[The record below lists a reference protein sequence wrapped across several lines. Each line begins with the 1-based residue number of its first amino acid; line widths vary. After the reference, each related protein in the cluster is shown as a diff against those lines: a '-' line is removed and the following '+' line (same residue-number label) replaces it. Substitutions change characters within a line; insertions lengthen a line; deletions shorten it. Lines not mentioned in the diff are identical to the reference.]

1 MQVWKYASMLE
12 LCTVQS
18 KGQIVCMFDL
28 RHFPLDAS
36 IYHYPSLAV
45 CQARML
51 SGRYRTCWL
60 ERHWCA
66 TNPPGNCSLPTC
78 SLTPTPAQDNPTIQP
93 ILTQYSTTTDTAL
106 FVQFLLDCTVLPE
119 VIVQSQIEGKK
130 CRKADMHQHRWIVV
144 HRFKQNN
151 KVLNWKLYHIL
162 YDSVSVLGSHQWTI
176 FSISDMLNFPFFLL
190 SKYLLIY
197 LDEESRIFLQK

>member
-1 MQVWKYASMLE
+1 MQACTYASVLVYASMLE

-78 SLTPTPAQDNPTIQP
+78 SLTPTPGTLSHILTKCKDLEPARERVLSLWAAAAQDNPTIQP

-130 CRKADMHQHRWIVV
+130 FQA
-144 HRFKQNN
+144 
-151 KVLNWKLYHIL
+151 
-162 YDSVSVLGSHQWTI
+162 
-176 FSISDMLNFPFFLL
+176 
-190 SKYLLIY
+190 
-197 LDEESRIFLQK
+197 IFLYLTRTFCFSVHKSRLTLLGKWNVVY

>member
-1 MQVWKYASMLE
+1 MLE

-18 KGQIVCMFDL
+18 KGQIDCMFAL
-28 RHFPLDAS
+28 RHFSLDA
-36 IYHYPSLAV
+36 
-45 CQARML
+45 
-51 SGRYRTCWL
+51 
-60 ERHWCA
+60 
-66 TNPPGNCSLPTC
+66 TNLPGNCSLPTC
-78 SLTPTPAQDNPTIQP
+78 SLTPTPGTLSHILTKCKDLEPARERVLSLWAAAAQDNPTIQP

-162 YDSVSVLGSHQWTI
+162 YQLC
-176 FSISDMLNFPFFLL
+176 F
-190 SKYLLIY
+190 
-197 LDEESRIFLQK
+197 